1 MTDLAN
7 DLRRVFAAAKLG
19 PRSLAD
25 LRAKAELLYEEP
37 VPVDLASVIAAVIS
51 ESDGGPVRAV
61 IRGQLAIWDFE
72 AAAAWANNTKPST
85 RARRDAIYDALGM
98 TEEDRQ
104 ALDDAVPFFEA
115 EPITVI
121 ASTRWER
128 WYTQERRAGRTFY
141 ADGFARYLRETQQ
154 WPEASI
160 LSLDE
165 TTTAVVERL
174 ADPIRQE
181 PYQSKGLVVGYVQ
194 SGKTANITG
203 VVAKAAD
210 AGYRL
215 VVVLAGTQNMLR
227 NQTQRRLDKE
237 LLGAELVEDEYL
249 DDADWG
255 SFLRHGA
262 TPSVLGGFDWIRLTG
277 RFHDYRKL
285 TAGAIETLKFPK
297 AHPGRRFND
306 PENLY
311 LGNAK
316 LLIVKKNAAVLD
328 KLARD
333 LARVNAMAELAD
345 VPTLVI
351 DDESDQASVNTV
363 RPPTSA
369 DEETERTRINKAIVG
384 LLKTLPRAQYVGYT
398 ATPFANVF
406 IDPADAQDLFPR
418 DFIVSLRR
426 PPGYLGASDF
436 HDLHGRPPAT
446 DTDPFRSNER
456 AYVRSVYGGDASNT
470 DLQRAVDS
478 FVVSG
483 ALKLYREARSAF
495 EYRHHT
501 MIVHTSHLTAD
512 HRQQLADV
520 RSLLAEG
527 GYQTGECLPRLRA
540 LFEDDFAPVSAS
552 RTPDLP
558 MPDRFDDLESEL
570 GEVITRL
577 YEGGNPVLLVNSNAD
592 ADQLAFDAA
601 PVWKIIVG
609 GSKLSRGFTVEGLT
623 VSYFRRKS
631 PTADTLMQMG
641 RWCGFRPGYL
651 DLVRLFIARA
661 APGDPDGLDVYEVFE
676 AISRDEDSFRDEL
689 RRYAMPSDDSEPI
702 TPRDIPPLVAS
713 HLDWVRPTNRNK
725 MYNATISFR
734 NFGGRRRE
742 HRLAPTTDGD
752 IAFNEHL
759 FRGLL
764 DGLTLDDAALEVDGA
779 KVPAVVGV
787 ASRDAVMSVLKG
799 YRWYDGRKL
808 LAPELD
814 FLSGTE
820 GDPGI
825 DDWLVIAPKLQRS
838 RTDAQW
844 GAAGREF
851 AVHYRNRS
859 AATNLV
865 NAYSGPDDWKVAA
878 VIAGAAEPEQDANAT
893 VTILCQERRGVLL
906 LYPIAHSKAISKGWK
921 PTIGFTLVFP
931 PNKIRRQ
938 IGFVVSNCEEP
949 DEPIVAT

>member
-1 MTDLAN
+1 MSDLAN
-7 DLRRVFAAAKLG
+7 DLRRLFAAAKLG
-19 PRSLAD
+19 PRPLAD
-25 LRAKAELLYEEP
+25 LRVKAEILYEEP
-37 VPVDLASVIAAVIS
+37 VPVDLTSVIAAVTS
-51 ESDGGPVRAV
+51 ESDGGSIRAI

-72 AAAAWANNTKPST
+72 AEAAWANNTKPST
-85 RARRDAIYDALGM
+85 RSRRDVIYDALEI
-98 TEEDRQ
+98 TEEGRR
-104 ALDDAVPFFEA
+104 ALDDAVPFFEV

-121 ASTRWER
+121 ASKRWER
-128 WYTQERRAGRTFY
+128 WYTKEHRSGRTFY
-141 ADGFARYLRETQQ
+141 ADAFARYLRETQQ

-174 ADPIRQE
+174 ADPTRAE

-203 VVAKAAD
+203 VLAKAAD

-262 TPSVLGGFDWIRLTG
+262 APSALGAFNWIRLTG

-285 TAGAIETLKFPK
+285 TAGAIETLKFPRV
-297 AHPGRRFND
+297 HPGRRFND

-311 LGNAK
+311 PANVK
-316 LLIVKKNAAVLD
+316 LLVVKKNAAVLD

-363 RPPTSA
+363 RPPVSA
-369 DEETERTRINKAIVG
+369 DEETERARINKAVVG

-406 IDPADAQDLFPR
+406 IDPADAEDLFPR

-426 PPGYLGASDF
+426 PPGYMGASDF
-436 HDLHGRPPAT
+436 HDLQGRPPGT

-456 AYVRSVYGGDASNT
+456 AYVRAVYGDDASNVE
-470 DLQRAVDS
+470 LQRAIDS

-512 HRQQLADV
+512 QVQQLADV
-520 RSLLAEG
+520 KELLAEG
-527 GYQTGECLPRLRA
+527 GYQTGQCAARLRL
-540 LFEDDFAPVSAS
+540 LFDNDFAPVSAS
-552 RTPDLP
+552 RTPELP
-558 MPDRFDDLESEL
+558 MPERFEDLETEL

-577 YEGGNPVLLVNSNAD
+577 HEGGNPVLLINSNAK

-661 APGDPDGLDVYEVFE
+661 TAGDADGVDVYEVFE
-676 AISRDEDSFRDEL
+676 AICRDEDSFRDEL
-689 RRYAMPSDDSEPI
+689 RRYAMPLDDSEPI
-702 TPRDIPPLVAS
+702 TPQDIPPLVAS
-713 HLDWVRPTNRNK
+713 HLDWVRPTSRNK
-725 MYNATISFR
+725 MYNVRICFR
-734 NFGGRRRE
+734 NFGGRPSE
-742 HRLAPTTDGD
+742 HRLAATSETDV
-752 IAFNEHL
+752 AFNEQL
-759 FRGLL
+759 FRRLL
-764 DGLTLDDAALEVDGA
+764 DGLALEDVTLLVAGDR
-779 KVPAVVGV
+779 VPAIVGL
-787 ASRDAVMSVLKG
+787 ATRDAVTSVLRD
-799 YRWYDGRKL
+799 YRWHEGRKL
-808 LAPELD
+808 LAPELE
-814 FLSGTE
+814 FLSGAE
-820 GDPGI
+820 GDPGV
-825 DDWLVIAPKLQRS
+825 DDWLIIAPKLLRS
-838 RTDAQW
+838 GTNAVW
-844 GAAGREF
+844 KAANRDF

-859 AATNLV
+859 GATNLV
-865 NAYSGPDDWKVAA
+865 NAYAGPEDRRVAA
-878 VIAGAAEPEQDANAT
+878 TLTGAAGHEHANTA
-893 VTILCQERRGVLL
+893 VLRLRQERRAVLL
-906 LYPIAHSKAISKGWK
+906 LYPIAHSKTVSKDWK
-921 PTIGFTLVFP
+921 PTVGFTLVFP

-938 IGFVVSNCEEP
+938 IGFVVINPEQP
-949 DEPIVAT
+949 DEPVIAS